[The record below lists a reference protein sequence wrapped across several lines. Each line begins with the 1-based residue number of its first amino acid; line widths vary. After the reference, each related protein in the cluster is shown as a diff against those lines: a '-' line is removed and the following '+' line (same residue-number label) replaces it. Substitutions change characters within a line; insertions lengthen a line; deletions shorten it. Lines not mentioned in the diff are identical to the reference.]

1 MNNKRIK
8 DTNDQRHLAALVYDI
23 GLRKQVEERVKSKY
37 LKRIDYLVEAN
48 NELMNELE
56 MCESEIINV
65 EKNYDKEREGNVS
78 IPNSIADGLLLN
90 EKNNEN

>member
-23 GLRKQVEERVKSKY
+23 GLRKQVEELVKSKY

>member
-23 GLRKQVEERVKSKY
+23 GLRKQVEELVKSKY

-56 MCESEIINV
+56 MCESEIITI
-65 EKNYDKEREGNVS
+65 EKNYDMEREGNVF

-90 EKNNEN
+90 EKSK

>member
-23 GLRKQVEERVKSKY
+23 GLRKQVEELVKFKY

-48 NELMNELE
+48 NELMSELE
-56 MCESEIINV
+56 MCESEIITV
-65 EKNYDKEREGNVS
+65 EKNYDKEKEGNVS
-78 IPNSIADGLLLN
+78 IPNSIADNLLLDN
-90 EKNNEN
+90 EKSK

>member
-8 DTNDQRHLAALVYDI
+8 DTGDQRHLAALVYDI
-23 GLRKQVEERVKSKY
+23 GLRKQVEELVKSKY

-56 MCESEIINV
+56 MCESEIITV

-78 IPNSIADGLLLN
+78 IPNSIADNLLLDN
-90 EKNNEN
+90 EKSK

>member
-23 GLRKQVEERVKSKY
+23 GLRKQVEELVKSKY

-56 MCESEIINV
+56 MCESEIITI
-65 EKNYDKEREGNVS
+65 EKNYDMEREGNVF
-78 IPNSIADGLLLN
+78 IPNSIADDILLN

>member
-23 GLRKQVEERVKSKY
+23 GLRKQVEELVKSKY

-56 MCESEIINV
+56 MCESEIITV
-65 EKNYDKEREGNVS
+65 EKNYDKEREGKVS

>member
-23 GLRKQVEERVKSKY
+23 GLRKQVEELVKSKY
-37 LKRIDYLVEAN
+37 LKRIDYLVNAN

-56 MCESEIINV
+56 MCESEIITI
-65 EKNYDKEREGNVS
+65 EKNYDMEREGNVF
-78 IPNSIADGLLLN
+78 IPNSIADDILLN

>member
-23 GLRKQVEERVKSKY
+23 GLRKQVEELVKFKY

>member
-23 GLRKQVEERVKSKY
+23 GLRKQVEELVKSKY

-56 MCESEIINV
+56 MCESEIITV
-65 EKNYDKEREGNVS
+65 EKNYDKEKEGNVS

>member
-1 MNNKRIK
+1 M
-8 DTNDQRHLAALVYDI
+8 
-23 GLRKQVEERVKSKY
+23 
-37 LKRIDYLVEAN
+37 EAN

-56 MCESEIINV
+56 MCESEIITV

>member
-23 GLRKQVEERVKSKY
+23 GLRKQVEELVKSKY

-48 NELMNELE
+48 NELMSELE
-56 MCESEIINV
+56 MCESEIITV